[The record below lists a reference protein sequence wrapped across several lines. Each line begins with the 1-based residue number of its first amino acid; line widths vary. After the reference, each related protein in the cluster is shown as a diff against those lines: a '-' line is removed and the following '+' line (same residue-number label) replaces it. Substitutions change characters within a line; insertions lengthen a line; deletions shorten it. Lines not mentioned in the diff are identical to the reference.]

1 MLEQAV
7 QEATKQDYQKMVSA
21 MYSIQV
27 QMWICMVAVFVLF
40 ILVTYFIRTG
50 WEDVKVTLKDLG
62 ATVMEHDKKFAFM
75 EGEGTATS
83 KVAESMEKASMRIAG
98 AIERKYTVKG
108 RN

>member
-7 QEATKQDYQKMVSA
+7 HQATSKDYDNVVSA
-21 MYSIQV
+21 MNAIQV

-40 ILVTYFIRTG
+40 IMVTYFIRTG
-50 WEDVKVTLKDLG
+50 WEDVKVTLKNLD
-62 ATVMEHDKKFAFM
+62 AKVQEHENKFSFM

-83 KVAESMEKASMRIAG
+83 KFSEEMDKASMRIAG
-98 AIERKYTVKG
+98 AIERKYTVKA